1 MSLRLSA
8 LLDEV
13 IAIDARIDRDIA
25 GLSLDSKAVVPGT
38 AFVALRGTQRHGIEF
53 AAEAVARGA
62 AIVLAEA
69 PLPDIAQLDVPVVV
83 INALR
88 DRLGG
93 IARRFYGEG
102 LSGLRLIGVTGTNG
116 KTSSVQLIAQALYA
130 AGESSGTIGTLGTGL
145 YGRLEAGE
153 RTTPDVLSVHR
164 ALAQMRAQGAASVAM
179 EVTSHALVQGR
190 VDGLD
195 FETAVFTNLTR
206 DHLDYHG
213 TMEAYGAAK
222 ARLFAWPSLQS
233 AVINIDDD
241 FGARLADQVRGG
253 VRVIRTG
260 TRRQDVE
267 IHASDIAT
275 GVTGLNFT
283 LWIEAE
289 RHPVSTRLI
298 GRFNVSN
305 LLGVAGVLHARGWD
319 GERIAAALSALDPVP
334 GRMSRLGGDGRKP
347 LVVVDYAHTPDALD
361 KALST
366 LRDHAEARLIVV
378 FGCGGERD
386 AGKRP
391 QMAALAE
398 QKADAVIVT
407 DDTPRRES
415 GDAIV
420 ADIRR
425 GFARPE
431 AVVVERDRA
440 RAIARAIGM
449 AAANDVVLIAGKG
462 HEAGQTSRGQT
473 RPFDDR
479 DELAQAL
486 EALRPCP

>member
-1 MSLRLSA
+1 MSMRLPE
-8 LLDEV
+8 LLDG
-13 IAIDARIDRDIA
+13 IIDIDARLDRVIVE
-25 GLSLDSKAVVPGT
+25 LSLDSKTVAPGA
-38 AFVALRGTQRHGIEF
+38 AFIALRGTQRHGIEF

-62 AIVLAEA
+62 VVVLAEA
-69 PLPDIAQLDVPVVV
+69 PLPDIVHLDAPVVV
-83 INALR
+83 VHDLR
-88 DRLGG
+88 ARLGDM
-93 IARRFYGEG
+93 ARRFYGNAIG
-102 LSGLRLIGVTGTNG
+102 GLRLIGVTGTNG
-116 KTSSVQLIAQALYA
+116 KTSSVQLIAQALHA
-130 AGESSGTIGTLGTGL
+130 AGETSGTIGTLGTGL
-145 YGRLEAGE
+145 QGRLEAGE
-153 RTTPDVLSVHR
+153 RTTPDVISVHR
-164 ALAQMRAQGAASVAM
+164 ALAAMQRQGAANVAM
-179 EVTSHALVQGR
+179 EVTSHALAQGR

-195 FETAVFTNLTR
+195 FEIAVFTNLTR
-206 DHLDYHG
+206 DHLDFHG
-213 TMEAYGAAK
+213 TMEAYGATKAK
-222 ARLFAWPSLQS
+222 LFAWPSLRA
-233 AVINIDDD
+233 AVINVDDD
-241 FGARLADQVRGG
+241 FGARLADQVRAG

-260 TRRQDVE
+260 ARRQDVE
-267 IHASDIAT
+267 IHASDVQTGAT
-275 GVTGLNFT
+275 GLDFT
-283 LWIEAE
+283 LWVEAE

-305 LLGVAGVLHARGWD
+305 LLGVAGVLYARGWNAA
-319 GERIAAALSALDPVP
+319 RIAAALSALDPVP
-334 GRMSRLGGDGRKP
+334 GRMSRLGGDGVTP

-398 QKADAVIVT
+398 RLADVVIVT
-407 DDTPRRES
+407 DDNPRRED

-425 GFARPE
+425 GFARPD

-462 HEAGQTSRGQT
+462 HEPYQDIDGVRH
-473 RPFDDR
+473 PFDD
-479 DELAQAL
+479 LKVAAAAL
-486 EALRPCP
+486 KEAA

>member
-1 MSLRLSA
+1 MSLRLSE
-8 LLDEV
+8 LLNGV
-13 IAIDARIDRDIA
+13 IDIDARIDRDIA
-25 GLSLDSKAVVPGT
+25 ELSLDSKTLVPGA
-38 AFVALRGTQRHGIEF
+38 AFIALRGTQRHGIEF

-69 PLPDIAQLDVPVVV
+69 PLPDIVHLDAPVVV

-93 IARRFYGEG
+93 MARRFYGED
-102 LSGLRLIGVTGTNG
+102 LSGLRLVGVTGTNG
-116 KTSSVQLIAQALYA
+116 KTSSVQLIAQALQS
-130 AGESSGTIGTLGTGL
+130 AGERSGTIGTLGTGL

-153 RTTPDVLSVHR
+153 RTTPDVISVHR
-164 ALAQMRAQGAASVAM
+164 ALAKMRAQGAATVAM

-222 ARLFAWPSLQS
+222 ARLFAWPSLLS

-260 TRRQDVE
+260 ARRQDVE

-275 GVTGLNFT
+275 GVTGLRFM

-305 LLGVAGVLHARGWD
+305 LLGVAGVLHARGWH

-334 GRMSRLGGDGRKP
+334 GRMSRLGGDGVTP

-407 DDTPRRES
+407 DDNPRRED

-431 AVVVERDRA
+431 AAIVERDRA

-449 AAANDVVLIAGKG
+449 AGANDVVLIAGKG
-462 HEAGQTSRGQT
+462 HEPYQEIAGIKH
-473 RPFDDR
+473 PFDD
-479 DELAQAL
+479 LQVAAAAL
-486 EALRPCP
+486 KEVA